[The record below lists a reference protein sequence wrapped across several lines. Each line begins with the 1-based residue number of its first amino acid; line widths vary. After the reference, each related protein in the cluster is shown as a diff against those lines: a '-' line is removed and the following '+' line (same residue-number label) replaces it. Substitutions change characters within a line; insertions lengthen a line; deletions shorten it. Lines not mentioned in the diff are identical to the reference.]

1 MKFVTIS
8 LPFATTWMGLEG
20 TMLSEISQM
29 EKDKYCMIS
38 LIHGN
43 MTSKQSKNKHADTEN
58 RSVVTSR
65 ERGPWE
71 ESLNGKG
78 GYLYGDEWR
87 LDFDGECIYIY
98 PSLVCTEVRFC
109 YTYET

>member
-1 MKFVTIS
+1 MKFVTII
-8 LPFATTWMGLEG
+8 LPFATIWMDLEG
-20 TMLSEISQM
+20 TMLSQISQM

-43 MTSKQSKNKHADTEN
+43 MTSKQNKNKHTDTEN

-71 ESLNGKG
+71 ERLNAKG
-78 GYLYGDEWR
+78 G
-87 LDFDGECIYIY
+87 
-98 PSLVCTEVRFC
+98 
-109 YTYET
+109 